1 MENTQNQEAP
11 VQNKKSSWPPPQSKS
26 VPVSNPPINWD
37 RKDIIILD
45 DDGEID

>member
-11 VQNKKSSWPPPQSKS
+11 VQGNKGSWPPPQPKS
-26 VPVSNPPINWD
+26 TPVSNPPINWD